1 MIYEVNHTRPLMPS
15 PKGTFIER
23 LIRWRLL
30 LVVNILVVVFLGFS
44 LSREV
49 VRSRVIS
56 AEIAQLQAQADKLA
70 AQNID
75 LSELRTA
82 MQTESYIEREARLKL
97 GMKKPGETVVV
108 VQEDMKTTT
117 NLETVNLNDPLGF
130 ILDDA
135 SATVVIANPTKWWYY
150 FFDKNA
156 FNALSNYE

>member
-1 MIYEVNHTRPLMPS
+1 MPS
-15 PKGTFIER
+15 PRGSFIDR

-30 LVVNILVVVFLGFS
+30 LVVNFLVIVFLGVS

-49 VRSRVIS
+49 VRSRAIGEQI
-56 AEIAQLQAQADKLA
+56 AELQAQADELA

-108 VQEDMKTTT
+108 VQEEGTGTSGQ
-117 NLETVNLNDPLGF
+117 ETGDASDPLDLV
-130 ILDDA
+130 LDGQETA
-135 SATVVIANPTKWWYY
+135 VAVANPTKWWYY
-150 FFDKNA
+150 FFDKNM
-156 FNALSNYE
+156 FNELASYD

>member
-1 MIYEVNHTRPLMPS
+1 MPLPR
-15 PKGTFIER
+15 GTFVER

-30 LVVNILVVVFLGFS
+30 LAVNLLIIGFLGLS

-49 VRSRVIS
+49 VRTRAIS
-56 AEIAQLQAQADKLA
+56 AEIAHLQVQADALA

-108 VQEDMKTTT
+108 VQDDAQMMA
-117 NLETVNLNDPLGF
+117 NGETVDPNDPLGLV
-130 ILDDA
+130 LDDA
-135 SATVVIANPTKWWYY
+135 STPIAIANPTKWWYY
-150 FFDKNA
+150 FFDKNT
-156 FNALSNYE
+156 FIALSDYE

>member
-1 MIYEVNHTRPLMPS
+1 MIFAVLLVNPPMPS
-15 PKGTFIER
+15 PRGTFFER

-30 LVVNILVVVFLGFS
+30 LVVNLLVVVFLGFS

-49 VRSRVIS
+49 VRTRTIG
-56 AEIAQLQAQADKLA
+56 AEIAQLQAQADELA

-108 VQEDMKTTT
+108 VQEEGTSAIGE
-117 NLETVNLNDPLGF
+117 ETGDANDPLDLV
-130 ILDDA
+130 LDDQMT
-135 SATVVIANPTKWWYY
+135 TVVVANPTKWWYY
-150 FFDKNA
+150 FFDKNT
-156 FNALSNYE
+156 FNVLSDYE